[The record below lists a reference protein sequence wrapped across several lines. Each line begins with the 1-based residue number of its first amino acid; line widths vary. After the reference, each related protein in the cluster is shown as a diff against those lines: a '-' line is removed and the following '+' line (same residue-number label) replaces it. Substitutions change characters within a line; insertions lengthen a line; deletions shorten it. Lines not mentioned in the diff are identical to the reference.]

1 MLKNMLKNNII
12 KLLLILIIS
21 IINYSCN
28 PDIADSPIAE
38 KLKRDREII
47 GTLNNKM
54 VFSIDGKEWISD
66 NSSRAFFR
74 DSGIEI
80 VSSQWIQDRSVIET
94 LKLFIYLDNQE
105 LKKINYIIS
114 KLEIIDNDNL
124 KINFGQFRIYPYSA
138 PIKNIN
144 YYNSQ
149 IGNIEIIDFDSTYIA
164 GKFNLD
170 LFEFQVDSS
179 KNIIIKNGYFKI
191 NIIK

>member
-1 MLKNMLKNNII
+1 M
-12 KLLLILIIS
+12 IS
-21 IINYSCN
+21 IINFSCN

-47 GTLNNKM
+47 GTLNNQM
-54 VFSIDGKEWISD
+54 VFSLDGKEWISD

-149 IGNIEIIDFDSTYIA
+149 IGNIEIIDFDSNYIA